1 MRKHVD
7 FLSQSSQFLDG
18 FIAVFHFGVG
28 VVAFEELA
36 DFVELDLET
45 RGGFVEIAQLLDA
58 LELAQK
64 LFGSLLEYL
73 FGALTEVRVA
83 FLHLLVDVEAGR
95 TARVLHR
102 YVHHVIF
109 RYIHPPFE
117 VNMRLMRLIACLR
130 VLLLLPLHHRVS
142 IQKHRILNPERVCVL
157 IVKALEP
164 SQFHSS
170 QEFKPNRVDAP
181 WPHCPVFL
189 HLQLTEPV
197 EYYFL
202 RVSGRRHF
210 ELFVNV
216 N

>member
-45 RGGFVEIAQLLDA
+45 GGGFVEIAQLLDA

-73 FGALTEVRVA
+73 FGALTEVRIA

-95 TARVLHR
+95 AARVLMQLVLDI
-102 YVHHVIF
+102 VHVAFQEIIELLVHFTILNF
-109 RYIHPPFE
+109 I
-117 VNMRLMRLIACLR
+117 IAPCFSTASHTLSS
-130 VLLLLPLHHRVS
+130 L
-142 IQKHRILNPERVCVL
+142 IQK
-157 IVKALEP
+157 
-164 SQFHSS
+164 
-170 QEFKPNRVDAP
+170 
-181 WPHCPVFL
+181 
-189 HLQLTEPV
+189 
-197 EYYFL
+197 
-202 RVSGRRHF
+202 
-210 ELFVNV
+210 
-216 N
+216 